1 MELLAKL
8 GIDWRLLLAQTVN
21 FLIILGVLTAF
32 VYRPF
37 LNLLD
42 QRRERIRKS
51 MDDVRAIDAQ
61 KREIDQLRIEQL
73 KKIDEECGALLER
86 SSHQAERMKEEILA
100 GAKQEVDRMLAAG
113 KREIQDERTK
123 VMAEAEDAL
132 ASMVVRLTEKILER
146 EFGPADQQRLLR
158 MLTSDISSSHS

>member
-1 MELLAKL
+1 MELLTKL

-21 FLIILGVLTAF
+21 FLIVLGVLTAF

-37 LNLLD
+37 LALLD

-51 MDDVRAIDAQ
+51 MDDVRAIEAQ

-73 KKIDEECGALLER
+73 KKIDEECGVLLER
-86 SSHQAERMKEEILA
+86 SRHQAERMKEEILT

-113 KREIQDERTK
+113 RRELQDERTR
-123 VMAEAEDAL
+123 VMAETQDVL
-132 ASMVVRLTEKILER
+132 ASMVVALTEKILAR

-158 MLTSDISSSHS
+158 MLASDISSSRS